1 MLQYFMPHKYKHI
14 LNRDCTPKLE
24 YFCKVD
30 EVSSVMPRAMHVH
43 ENLVEVLL
51 VYKGSGIYTIDNNK
65 YIAKKGDLIF
75 YNSGVVHDEFGGN
88 GSNLGTYCLGISN
101 LKIVK
106 LGNNKIIEDNY
117 CPIINCNEYFD
128 DILSMFDIIRKSIDV
143 DGIHVAEFSNF
154 LVQALVVKFR
164 IIIEKNGDVK
174 QIKESMFD
182 IIRKSI
188 DVDGIHVAEFSNF
201 LVQALVV
208 KFRIIIEKNGDVKQI
223 KEPSLATKVKI
234 YIDKNYNENISL
246 KSIAE
251 AVNAN
256 QYYLSHIFKEETGFS
271 PMQYVTR
278 RRIGEAQNLLINTQ
292 LSITEIAANVGYNN
306 SNYFQNVF
314 KKIVG
319 YTPGSYRK
327 RWQV

>member
-51 VYKGSGIYTIDNNK
+51 VYEGSGIYTIDNNK

-128 DILSMFDIIRKSIDV
+128 DILSMFDIIRKSID
-143 DGIHVAEFSNF
+143 I
-154 LVQALVVKFR
+154 
-164 IIIEKNGDVK
+164 
-174 QIKESMFD
+174 
-182 IIRKSI
+182 
-188 DVDGIHVAEFSNF
+188 DGIHVAEFSNF

-223 KEPSLATKVKI
+223 KEPSLAIKVKI

-256 QYYLSHIFKEETGFS
+256 QYYLSHIFKEEIGFS

-278 RRIGEAQNLLINTQ
+278 RRIVEAQNLLINTQ

>member
-51 VYKGSGIYTIDNNK
+51 VYEGSGIYTIDNNK

-174 QIKESMFD
+174 QIKE
-182 IIRKSI
+182 
-188 DVDGIHVAEFSNF
+188 
-201 LVQALVV
+201 
-208 KFRIIIEKNGDVKQI
+208 
-223 KEPSLATKVKI
+223 PSLATKVKI

-246 KSIAE
+246 KSIA
-251 AVNAN
+251 
-256 QYYLSHIFKEETGFS
+256 
-271 PMQYVTR
+271 
-278 RRIGEAQNLLINTQ
+278 
-292 LSITEIAANVGYNN
+292 
-306 SNYFQNVF
+306 
-314 KKIVG
+314 
-319 YTPGSYRK
+319 
-327 RWQV
+327 

>member
-51 VYKGSGIYTIDNNK
+51 VYEGSGIYTIDNNK

-106 LGNNKIIEDNY
+106 LGDNKIIEDNY

-174 QIKESMFD
+174 QIKE
-182 IIRKSI
+182 
-188 DVDGIHVAEFSNF
+188 
-201 LVQALVV
+201 
-208 KFRIIIEKNGDVKQI
+208 
-223 KEPSLATKVKI
+223 PSLAIKVKI

-314 KKIVG
+314 KKIVE

>member
-30 EVSSVMPRAMHVH
+30 EVSYVMLRAMHVH

-51 VYKGSGIYTIDNNK
+51 VYEGSGIYTIDNNK

-101 LKIVK
+101 LKILK
-106 LGNNKIIEDNY
+106 LGDNKIIEDNY

-174 QIKESMFD
+174 QIKE
-182 IIRKSI
+182 
-188 DVDGIHVAEFSNF
+188 
-201 LVQALVV
+201 
-208 KFRIIIEKNGDVKQI
+208 
-223 KEPSLATKVKI
+223 PSLVTKVKI

>member
-51 VYKGSGIYTIDNNK
+51 VYEGSGIYTIDNNK

-101 LKIVK
+101 LKILK
-106 LGNNKIIEDNY
+106 LGDNKIIEDNY

-174 QIKESMFD
+174 QIKE
-182 IIRKSI
+182 
-188 DVDGIHVAEFSNF
+188 
-201 LVQALVV
+201 
-208 KFRIIIEKNGDVKQI
+208 
-223 KEPSLATKVKI
+223 PSLVTKVKI

>member
-51 VYKGSGIYTIDNNK
+51 VYEGSGIYTIDNNK

-101 LKIVK
+101 LKILK
-106 LGNNKIIEDNY
+106 LGDNKIIEDNY

-174 QIKESMFD
+174 QIK
-182 IIRKSI
+182 
-188 DVDGIHVAEFSNF
+188 A
-201 LVQALVV
+201 
-208 KFRIIIEKNGDVKQI
+208 
-223 KEPSLATKVKI
+223 PSLATKVKI

>member
-1 MLQYFMPHKYKHI
+1 M
-14 LNRDCTPKLE
+14 PKLE

-51 VYKGSGIYTIDNNK
+51 VYEGSGIYTIDNNK

-101 LKIVK
+101 LKILK
-106 LGNNKIIEDNY
+106 LGDNKIIEDNY

-174 QIKESMFD
+174 QIKE
-182 IIRKSI
+182 
-188 DVDGIHVAEFSNF
+188 
-201 LVQALVV
+201 
-208 KFRIIIEKNGDVKQI
+208 
-223 KEPSLATKVKI
+223 PSLATKIKI

>member
-51 VYKGSGIYTIDNNK
+51 VYEGSGIYTIDNNK

-101 LKIVK
+101 LKILK
-106 LGNNKIIEDNY
+106 LGDNKIIEDNY

-164 IIIEKNGDVK
+164 IIIEKT
-174 QIKESMFD
+174 
-182 IIRKSI
+182 
-188 DVDGIHVAEFSNF
+188 
-201 LVQALVV
+201 
-208 KFRIIIEKNGDVKQI
+208 GDVKQI

>member
-51 VYKGSGIYTIDNNK
+51 VYEGSGIYTIDNNK

-101 LKIVK
+101 LKILK
-106 LGNNKIIEDNY
+106 LGDNKIIEDNY

-174 QIKESMFD
+174 QIKY
-182 IIRKSI
+182 
-188 DVDGIHVAEFSNF
+188 
-201 LVQALVV
+201 
-208 KFRIIIEKNGDVKQI
+208 
-223 KEPSLATKVKI
+223 PSLATKVKI

>member
-1 MLQYFMPHKYKHI
+1 MKRKIFSTTMLVIMLLLSSCNSSLFSKCRKEKSLDYQYVGLYINF
-14 LNRDCTPKLE
+14 
-24 YFCKVD
+24 VD
-30 EVSSVMPRAMHVH
+30 EKTKT
-43 ENLVEVLL
+43 L
-51 VYKGSGIYTIDNNK
+51 D
-65 YIAKKGDLIF
+65 D
-75 YNSGVVHDEFGGN
+75 
-88 GSNLGTYCLGISN
+88 SN
-101 LKIVK
+101 
-106 LGNNKIIEDNY
+106 
-117 CPIINCNEYFD
+117 
-128 DILSMFDIIRKSIDV
+128 
-143 DGIHVAEFSNF
+143 
-154 LVQALVVKFR
+154 
-164 IIIEKNGDVK
+164 
-174 QIKESMFD
+174 
-182 IIRKSI
+182 
-188 DVDGIHVAEFSNF
+188 
-201 LVQALVV
+201 
-208 KFRIIIEKNGDVKQI
+208 
-223 KEPSLATKVKI
+223 VKI

>member
-51 VYKGSGIYTIDNNK
+51 VYEGSGIYTIDNNK

-101 LKIVK
+101 LKILK
-106 LGNNKIIEDNY
+106 LGDNKIIEDNY

-128 DILSMFDIIRKSIDV
+128 DVL
-143 DGIHVAEFSNF
+143 
-154 LVQALVVKFR
+154 
-164 IIIEKNGDVK
+164 
-174 QIKESMFD
+174 SMFD

-256 QYYLSHIFKEETGFS
+256 QYYLSHIFKMEMGMS
-271 PMQYVTR
+271 PIKYVTR
-278 RRIGEAQNLLINTQ
+278 RRIGEAQNLLINTN
-292 LSITEIAANVGYNN
+292 LNITEIALNVGYTN

-314 KKIVG
+314 RKFIG
-319 YTPGSYRK
+319 LTPGNYRK
-327 RWQV
+327 KWKL

>member
-51 VYKGSGIYTIDNNK
+51 VYEGSGIYTIDNNK

-117 CPIINCNEYFD
+117 CPIINCNEYFG
-128 DILSMFDIIRKSIDV
+128 DIL
-143 DGIHVAEFSNF
+143 
-154 LVQALVVKFR
+154 
-164 IIIEKNGDVK
+164 
-174 QIKESMFD
+174 SMFD

-223 KEPSLATKVKI
+223 KEPSLAIKVKI

-256 QYYLSHIFKEETGFS
+256 QYYLSHIFKEEIGFS

>member
-51 VYKGSGIYTIDNNK
+51 VYEGSGIYTIDNNK

-101 LKIVK
+101 LKILK
-106 LGNNKIIEDNY
+106 LGDNKIIEDNY

-128 DILSMFDIIRKSIDV
+128 DILSMFDIIRKSID
-143 DGIHVAEFSNF
+143 I
-154 LVQALVVKFR
+154 
-164 IIIEKNGDVK
+164 
-174 QIKESMFD
+174 
-182 IIRKSI
+182 
-188 DVDGIHVAEFSNF
+188 DGIHVAEFSNF

-256 QYYLSHIFKEETGFS
+256 QYYLSHIFKEKEGVSFSLYLIKCRIEKAKKLLGSTDMSIMKVSMMSGYSNPAYFTKHFKRITGIT
-271 PMQYVTR
+271 PKEYR
-278 RRIGEAQNLLINTQ
+278 AQLEDLK
-292 LSITEIAANVGYNN
+292 G
-306 SNYFQNVF
+306 
-314 KKIVG
+314 
-319 YTPGSYRK
+319 
-327 RWQV
+327 

>member
-51 VYKGSGIYTIDNNK
+51 VYEGSGIYTIDNNK

-101 LKIVK
+101 LKILK
-106 LGNNKIIEDNY
+106 LGDNKIIEDNY
-117 CPIINCNEYFD
+117 CPIINYNEYFD
-128 DILSMFDIIRKSIDV
+128 DIL
-143 DGIHVAEFSNF
+143 
-154 LVQALVVKFR
+154 
-164 IIIEKNGDVK
+164 
-174 QIKESMFD
+174 SMFD

-246 KSIAE
+246 KSTAE

-314 KKIVG
+314 KKIG
-319 YTPGSYRK
+319 
-327 RWQV
+327 

>member
-75 YNSGVVHDEFGGN
+75 YNSEVVHDEFGGN

-174 QIKESMFD
+174 QIKE
-182 IIRKSI
+182 
-188 DVDGIHVAEFSNF
+188 
-201 LVQALVV
+201 
-208 KFRIIIEKNGDVKQI
+208 
-223 KEPSLATKVKI
+223 PSLAIKVKI

>member
-30 EVSSVMPRAMHVH
+30 EVASVMPRAMHVH

-51 VYKGSGIYTIDNNK
+51 VYEGSGIYTIDNNK

-101 LKIVK
+101 LKILK
-106 LGNNKIIEDNY
+106 LGDNKIIEDNY

-174 QIKESMFD
+174 QIKE
-182 IIRKSI
+182 
-188 DVDGIHVAEFSNF
+188 
-201 LVQALVV
+201 
-208 KFRIIIEKNGDVKQI
+208 
-223 KEPSLATKVKI
+223 PSLAKKVKI

>member
-51 VYKGSGIYTIDNNK
+51 VYEGSGIYTIDNNK

-164 IIIEKNGDVK
+164 IIIEKK
-174 QIKESMFD
+174 
-182 IIRKSI
+182 
-188 DVDGIHVAEFSNF
+188 
-201 LVQALVV
+201 
-208 KFRIIIEKNGDVKQI
+208 GDVKQI

-256 QYYLSHIFKEETGFS
+256 QYYLSHIFKEEIGFS

>member
-51 VYKGSGIYTIDNNK
+51 VYEGSGIYTIDNNK

-101 LKIVK
+101 LKILK
-106 LGNNKIIEDNY
+106 LGDNKIIEDNY

-174 QIKESMFD
+174 QIKE
-182 IIRKSI
+182 
-188 DVDGIHVAEFSNF
+188 
-201 LVQALVV
+201 
-208 KFRIIIEKNGDVKQI
+208 
-223 KEPSLATKVKI
+223 PSLAIKVKI

>member
-1 MLQYFMPHKYKHI
+1 M
-14 LNRDCTPKLE
+14 
-24 YFCKVD
+24 
-30 EVSSVMPRAMHVH
+30 
-43 ENLVEVLL
+43 EVLL
-51 VYKGSGIYTIDNNK
+51 VYEGSGIYTIDNNK

-128 DILSMFDIIRKSIDV
+128 DILSMFDIIRKSID
-143 DGIHVAEFSNF
+143 I
-154 LVQALVVKFR
+154 
-164 IIIEKNGDVK
+164 
-174 QIKESMFD
+174 
-182 IIRKSI
+182 
-188 DVDGIHVAEFSNF
+188 DGIHVAEFSNF

-256 QYYLSHIFKEETGFS
+256 QYYLSHIFKMEMGMS
-271 PMQYVTR
+271 PIRYVTR
-278 RRIGEAQNLLINTQ
+278 RRIGEAQNLLINTN
-292 LSITEIAANVGYNN
+292 LNITEIALNVGYTN

-314 KKIVG
+314 RKAVG
-319 YTPGSYRK
+319 LTPGNYRK
-327 RWQV
+327 KWKL

>member
-51 VYKGSGIYTIDNNK
+51 VYEGSGIYTIDNNK

-101 LKIVK
+101 LKILK
-106 LGNNKIIEDNY
+106 LGDNKIIEDNY

-174 QIKESMFD
+174 QIKET
-182 IIRKSI
+182 
-188 DVDGIHVAEFSNF
+188 
-201 LVQALVV
+201 
-208 KFRIIIEKNGDVKQI
+208 
-223 KEPSLATKVKI
+223 SLATKVKI